1 MRLLYVEQ
9 KIKNKKNKIMN
20 RKQIEEFIG
29 NIISMTIVI
38 VVSNIFTKAEMNC
51 RTLLIDVICV
61 LVGAGL
67 MTGLQYLIAKKK
79 NDK

>member
-1 MRLLYVEQ
+1 
-9 KIKNKKNKIMN
+9 MN
-20 RKQIEEFIG
+20 RKMIEEFIG

-61 LVGAGL
+61 LLGAGL
-67 MTGLQYLIAKKK
+67 MSGFQYLIGRKK